1 MSSRRRK
8 RRPTS
13 AKPRRNGPS
22 RTRDNLRSTVDR
34 SRQEE
39 LQHRVRQ
46 GMFSKPTA
54 NQQIQTIG
62 YENHPYAEQ
71 QSNSN
76 GMKKKN
82 SRVRYRP
89 SSASS
94 SRNAAGNSR
103 RRRPLSARQ
112 ERPISPQANQ
122 ERRLSPIASFRNMN
136 GREYEHEHE
145 NNGDELEYDFD
156 DTVERRPIRT
166 TSRKRKGGKRRKRAS
181 TAGRSRK
188 KRGASSMSRTA
199 PLRRSRGAAESI
211 LGDGTRD
218 NSRSGN
224 SNGTHGAN
232 GTNGA
237 TSSNIAGLHNS
248 QFSGNK
254 DDSALARSEDLLARA
269 RQYLL
274 NRAGYLNTNTRRFL
288 DDDEEQQTRATQR
301 RSTSSRQR
309 ATSAGRKRQ
318 SKRQRK

>member
-136 GREYEHEHE
+136 GREYEHE
-145 NNGDELEYDFD
+145 NNNDDMEYDFD

-181 TAGRSRK
+181 TAGIRVCF
-188 KRGASSMSRTA
+188 
-199 PLRRSRGAAESI
+199 
-211 LGDGTRD
+211 LG
-218 NSRSGN
+218 
-224 SNGTHGAN
+224 
-232 GTNGA
+232 
-237 TSSNIAGLHNS
+237 
-248 QFSGNK
+248 
-254 DDSALARSEDLLARA
+254 
-269 RQYLL
+269 
-274 NRAGYLNTNTRRFL
+274 
-288 DDDEEQQTRATQR
+288 
-301 RSTSSRQR
+301 
-309 ATSAGRKRQ
+309 
-318 SKRQRK
+318 